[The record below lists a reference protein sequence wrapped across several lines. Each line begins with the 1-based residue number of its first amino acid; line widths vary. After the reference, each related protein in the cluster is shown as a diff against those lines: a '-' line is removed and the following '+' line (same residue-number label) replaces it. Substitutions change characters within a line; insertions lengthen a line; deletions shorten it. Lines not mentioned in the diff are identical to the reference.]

1 MGGNIHHK
9 TYTKMNL
16 PTNRS
21 QSHKACWYADIAIM
35 KPFDTSE
42 KVIICVKKSTITST
56 TDIYEKFAIET
67 DVQDVDII
75 SGKCCYFYFTLKE
88 TQHP

>member
-1 MGGNIHHK
+1 MGGDIHHK
-9 TYTKMNL
+9 TYTNMNL

-21 QSHKACWYADIAIM
+21 QSHKACWSADIAIM
-35 KPFDTSE
+35 QPFETSE

-56 TDIYEKFAIET
+56 TAINEKIAIET
-67 DVQDVDII
+67 GIKADDII
-75 SGKCCYFYFTLKE
+75 CGKCCYFYFILKE